1 MVSSWPKILHPL
13 GGKPLIG
20 HVIEAAR
27 LLNPAEIFVVYGYQK
42 EATLAALKQDYP
54 EVIAIEQVEQL
65 GTGHAVLQVLPH
77 LAHDRQ
83 VLIVCGDVPL
93 IRADTLRTL
102 CQSASPEG
110 LGLLTAEVE
119 HPFGLGRIL
128 RGQSGEVLSIIEE
141 KDANE
146 TEKKITEIN
155 AGAYASYAK
164 DLQRWLPQLSNQ
176 NAQKEFYLTDIV
188 TFARQDQLP
197 ITGVHPQVLHET
209 YGVNTRAE
217 LVRLERIYQD
227 EKVQRLLSQGVS
239 VADPKRI
246 DIRGDVTPAKDVFL
260 DINVVLKGK
269 IVLGEGCEIG
279 AGAILENVTLGK
291 GVKIQPYSVL
301 SGVEVAADCTIGPF
315 ARLRPGTKLAV
326 GVHIGNF
333 VEVKNTSLGAGT
345 KAGHL
350 SYLGDAQIGQKVNIG
365 AGVITCNYDGAHKHV
380 THIEDDVFVGSD
392 VQLIAPVRIEKGAT
406 IGAGTTVSKDAP
418 ANKLTVGRA
427 PQKVIEGW
435 VRPRK
440 P

>member
-1 MVSSWPKILHPL
+1 
-13 GGKPLIG
+13 
-20 HVIEAAR
+20 
-27 LLNPAEIFVVYGYQK
+27 
-42 EATLAALKQDYP
+42 
-54 EVIAIEQVEQL
+54 
-65 GTGHAVLQVLPH
+65 
-77 LAHDRQ
+77 
-83 VLIVCGDVPL
+83 
-93 IRADTLRTL
+93 
-102 CQSASPEG
+102 
-110 LGLLTAEVE
+110 
-119 HPFGLGRIL
+119 
-128 RGQSGEVLSIIEE
+128 
-141 KDANE
+141 
-146 TEKKITEIN
+146 
-155 AGAYASYAK
+155 
-164 DLQRWLPQLSNQ
+164 
-176 NAQKEFYLTDIV
+176 
-188 TFARQDQLP
+188 
-197 ITGVHPQVLHET
+197 
-209 YGVNTRAE
+209 
-217 LVRLERIYQD
+217 
-227 EKVQRLLSQGVS
+227 
-239 VADPKRI
+239 
-246 DIRGDVTPAKDVFL
+246 
-260 DINVVLKGK
+260 
-269 IVLGEGCEIG
+269 
-279 AGAILENVTLGK
+279 LGK